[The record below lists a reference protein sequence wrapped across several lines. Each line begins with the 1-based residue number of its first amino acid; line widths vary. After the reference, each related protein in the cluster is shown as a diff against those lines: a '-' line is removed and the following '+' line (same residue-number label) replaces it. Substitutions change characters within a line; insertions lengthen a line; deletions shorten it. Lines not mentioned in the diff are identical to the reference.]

1 MEAGNLYVRWWWMCE
16 MDINKQKHV
25 KVLID
30 KNIIDNKEKEKWLIL
45 KSRK

>member
-1 MEAGNLYVRWWWMCE
+1 MCE